1 MYGRMMG
8 YFSPISRSS
17 AEPCAL
23 DAIRS
28 VESCWALHGYAP
40 KIIHRETGAVEMA
53 GEIDHRLPIGAAW
66 IDGEMIQLLAHQLVD
81 LGAECQKRNFSADHH
96 C

>member
-1 MYGRMMG
+1 
-8 YFSPISRSS
+8 
-17 AEPCAL
+17 
-23 DAIRS
+23 
-28 VESCWALHGYAP
+28 
-40 KIIHRETGAVEMA
+40 MA

-81 LGAECQKRNFSADHH
+81 LGVECQKRNFSADHH

>member
-1 MYGRMMG
+1 MYRRMMG

-28 VESCWALHGYAP
+28 VESC
-40 KIIHRETGAVEMA
+40 
-53 GEIDHRLPIGAAW
+53 
-66 IDGEMIQLLAHQLVD
+66 
-81 LGAECQKRNFSADHH
+81 
-96 C
+96 